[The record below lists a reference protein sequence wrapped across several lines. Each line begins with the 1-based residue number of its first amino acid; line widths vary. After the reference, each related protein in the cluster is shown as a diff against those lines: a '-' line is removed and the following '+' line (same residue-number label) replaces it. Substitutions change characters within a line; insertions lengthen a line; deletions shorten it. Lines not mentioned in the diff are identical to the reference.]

1 MSKEE
6 KLREEIE
13 GRLRSKFKAG
23 LDQQID
29 NIVDAEREEV
39 IEEWEINR
47 ARESSEIFVEKFEAD
62 LSDMIEETLEAI
74 REGAHA

>member
-6 KLREEIE
+6 KMREEIE
-13 GRLRSKFKAG
+13 GRLWSKCEAG

-47 ARESSEIFVEKFEAD
+47 ARQSSEIFVEKFEAD

>member
-1 MSKEE
+1 MPSAK
-6 KLREEIE
+6 
-13 GRLRSKFKAG
+13 
-23 LDQQID
+23 
-29 NIVDAEREEV
+29 EV

-74 REGAHA
+74 QEGAHA